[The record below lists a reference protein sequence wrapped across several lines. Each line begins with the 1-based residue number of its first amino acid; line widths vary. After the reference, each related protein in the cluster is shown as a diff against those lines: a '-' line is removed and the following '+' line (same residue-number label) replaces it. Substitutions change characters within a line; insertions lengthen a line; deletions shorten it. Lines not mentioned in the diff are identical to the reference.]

1 MAVSPVIATVIIVA
15 VAITISVAAGYWISC
30 TSAQYTSVEK
40 LTINSAYC
48 KIDSSVINS
57 KWTIV
62 ISLQNTGPTSSRVQ
76 YVMVNNALVDEYDV
90 SAGGSLSSTDVI
102 GTSVSSDGLGLESGE
117 QATAY
122 IYIGSDLLSSGT
134 TISVNLQSL
143 AGVNYIVPVKLV

>member
-15 VAITISVAAGYWISC
+15 VAITISVAAGYWISG